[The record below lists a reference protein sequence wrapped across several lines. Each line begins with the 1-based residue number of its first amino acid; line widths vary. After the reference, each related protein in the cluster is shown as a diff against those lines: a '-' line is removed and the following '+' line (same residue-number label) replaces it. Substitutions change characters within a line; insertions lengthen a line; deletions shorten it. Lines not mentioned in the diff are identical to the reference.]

1 MKKLLGV
8 LLAFFMCCV
17 PIGIQA
23 DEEVLSFEYTGQRI
37 EIKGAFVYYL
47 LDDGI
52 YVSEAPMDCGRYRAI
67 YSDGSYIDYEI
78 TPKIVHV
85 NVRYN
90 KDWRQGDPELNRY
103 LCEYDGDY
111 EFILSSYVNG
121 DFKTD
126 YNDNYEFE
134 FEPKNKK
141 DVEIVKTTIT
151 HPDVEYVY
159 TGSDIVI
166 DSKVDSISPIV
177 LKNAGEYIV
186 SFSVD
191 SNYYESIPFKVTIL
205 PKTVQL
211 RLNKYQKYFGEKNPV
226 LETDD
231 YILTR
236 EVGEDVGNYK
246 LTAKS
251 KSSNYKYEIIE
262 NDMFTILENKA
273 QQIKPEATNHPS
285 NDEKKEPLQ
294 SVNAS
299 NKDKNKYAEASDKNI
314 NINTETKVDKESA
327 KTETKVVTGVSNLTP
342 MYLSFM
348 TISLVVIIN
357 MLIKKINKYIG
368 GANYTI

>member
-8 LLAFFMCCV
+8 LLAFLMCCV

-23 DEEVLSFEYTGQRI
+23 KEEVLSFEYTGQKIGI
-37 EIKGAFVYYL
+37 EGTKFYHFI
-47 LDDGI
+47 DDDI
-52 YVSEAPMDCGRYRAI
+52 YTSEAPMDCGRYRAY

-78 TPKIVHV
+78 TPKVVHV

-90 KDWRQGDPELNRY
+90 KDWRQGDPEENRY

-111 EFILSSYVNG
+111 EFKLDSYVNG
-121 DFKTD
+121 DFKAVD
-126 YNDNYEFE
+126 YNDNYKFE

-151 HPDVEYVY
+151 HPDVDYVY

-166 DSKVDSISPIV
+166 DSKVNSISPIL

-186 SFSVD
+186 SFSAD
-191 SNYYESIPFKVTIL
+191 SNYYESIPFRVTIL

-211 RLNKYQKYFGEKNPV
+211 RLNKYQKYAGEKDPV

-231 YILTR
+231 YILIR
-236 EVGEDVGNYK
+236 ENGEKVGDYK

-251 KSSNYKYEIIE
+251 KSKNYKYEIVE
-262 NDMFTILENKA
+262 NDIFSILENKT
-273 QQIKPEATNHPS
+273 QQIKPEVTNQPS

-299 NKDKNKYAEASDKNI
+299 NKDKNKYAGAYDKNT
-314 NINTETKVDKESA
+314 NINTETKVDKESQ
-327 KTETKVVTGVSNLTP
+327 KTETEVVTGVSNLTTI
-342 MYLSFM
+342 YLSFM
-348 TISLVVIIN
+348 TISLVVAMYI
-357 MLIKKINKYIG
+357 LIKKRNVKS
-368 GANYTI
+368 

>member
-8 LLAFFMCCV
+8 LLALLMCCV

-23 DEEVLSFEYTGQRI
+23 KEEVLSFEYTGQMI
-37 EIKGAFVYYL
+37 EIKGAFGYHL
-47 LDDGI
+47 IEDDKF
-52 YVSEAPMDCGRYRAI
+52 VLEAPKNCGRYRAY

-78 TPKIVHV
+78 TPRVVHV

-90 KDWRQGDPELNRY
+90 KDWRQGDPEENRY

-111 EFILSSYVNG
+111 EFKLDSYVNG
-121 DFKTD
+121 DFKID

-186 SFSVD
+186 NFSVD

-205 PKTVQL
+205 PKTVKL
-211 RLNKYQKYFGEKNPV
+211 KLNKYQKYVGEKDPV
-226 LETDD
+226 LETDN

-251 KSSNYKYEIIE
+251 KSRNYKYEIIE
-262 NDMFTILENKA
+262 NDIFTILENKV
-273 QQIKPEATNHPS
+273 QLIKPDVTNHPS
-285 NDEKKEPLQ
+285 NDEKQEPLQ
-294 SVNAS
+294 SVNVS
-299 NKDKNKYAEASDKNI
+299 NKDKNKYASVSDKNTNI
-314 NINTETKVDKESA
+314 NIETKADNKSA
-327 KTETKVVTGVSNLTP
+327 KTETKVVTGVSNLTTI
-342 MYLSFM
+342 YLSFM
-348 TISLVVIIN
+348 TISLVMTMYI
-357 MLIKKINKYIG
+357 LIKKRNVKS
-368 GANYTI
+368 

>member
-8 LLAFFMCCV
+8 LLAFFMCCI
-17 PIGIQA
+17 PTGIQA
-23 DEEVLSFEYTGQRI
+23 KEEVLSFEYTGQKI
-37 EIKGAFVYYL
+37 EIEGTKFYHFI
-47 LDDGI
+47 DDDI
-52 YVSEAPMDCGRYRAI
+52 YTSEAPIDCGKYQAI

-78 TPKIVHV
+78 TPKVVHV

-90 KDWRQGDPELNRY
+90 KDWRQGDSEENRY

-134 FEPKNKK
+134 FEPKNQK
-141 DVEIVKTTIT
+141 DVQVIKTTIT

-159 TGSDIVI
+159 TGSNIVI
-166 DSKVDSISPIV
+166 DSNVDSISPIAF
-177 LKNAGEYIV
+177 KNVGEYTV

-211 RLNKYQKYFGEKNPV
+211 KLNKYQKYVGENDPV
-226 LETDD
+226 LETDN

-236 EVGEDVGNYK
+236 EVGEEVGNYK

-251 KSSNYKYEIIE
+251 KSRNYKYEIIE
-262 NDMFTILENKA
+262 NDVFTILENKV
-273 QQIKPEATNHPS
+273 QQIKPKVTNQPS
-285 NDEKKEPLQ
+285 NDEKKESLQ

-299 NKDKNKYAEASDKNI
+299 NKDKIKHAAASDKNP
-314 NINTETKVDKESA
+314 NTITVTKADKKSE
-327 KTETKVVTGVSNLTP
+327 KTETEIVTGVSSERTLF
-342 MYLSFM
+342 LSLM
-348 TISLVVIIN
+348 TISLIVSMFI
-357 MLIKKINKYIG
+357 LIKKRNVKIK
-368 GANYTI
+368 

>member
-1 MKKLLGV
+1 MRRILGV
-8 LLAFFMCCV
+8 FMALFMFCV

-23 DEEVLSFEYTGQRI
+23 EEKVLSFEYTGQMI
-37 EIKGAFVYYL
+37 EIKGAIGYHLIEDDKFVH
-47 LDDGI
+47 
-52 YVSEAPMDCGRYRAI
+52 EAPKDCGRYRAY
-67 YSDGSYIDYEI
+67 YSDGSYIEYEI
-78 TPKIVHV
+78 TPKVVHV

-90 KDWRQGDPELNRY
+90 KDWRQGDPEEKRY

-111 EFILSSYVNG
+111 EFTLSSYVNG

-166 DSKVDSISPIV
+166 DSNVDSISPIAF
-177 LKNAGEYIV
+177 KNVGEYIV
-186 SFSVD
+186 SFNVD

-211 RLNKYQKYFGEKNPV
+211 RLNKYQKYVGEKDPV

-236 EVGEDVGNYK
+236 EVGEGVGNYK
-246 LTAKS
+246 LNVKS
-251 KSSNYKYEIIE
+251 KSRNYRYKIIE
-262 NDMFTILENKA
+262 NDIFTILENKA

-294 SVNAS
+294 SVNVS
-299 NKDKNKYAEASDKNI
+299 NKDKIKHAGASDKNTSI
-314 NINTETKVDKESA
+314 NIETKVDNKST
-327 KTETKVVTGVSNLTP
+327 KIETKVVTGVSNLTTI
-342 MYLSFM
+342 YLSFM
-348 TISLVVIIN
+348 TISLVVAMYI
-357 MLIKKINKYIG
+357 LIKKRNVKS
-368 GANYTI
+368 

>member
-8 LLAFFMCCV
+8 LLALLMCCV

-23 DEEVLSFEYTGQRI
+23 KEEVLSFEYTGQEILIDDAIGYHLI
-37 EIKGAFVYYL
+37 EDDKFVL
-47 LDDGI
+47 
-52 YVSEAPMDCGRYRAI
+52 EAPKDCGRYRAY
-67 YSDGSYIDYEI
+67 YSDGSYIEYEI
-78 TPKIVHV
+78 TPKVVHV
-85 NVRYN
+85 NVKYN
-90 KDWRQGDPELNRY
+90 KNWRPGDPEENRY

-111 EFILSSYVNG
+111 EFTLSSYVNG

-126 YNDNYEFE
+126 YNDNYKFE

-166 DSKVDSISPIV
+166 DSKVDSISPIAF
-177 LKNAGEYIV
+177 KNVGEYIV
-186 SFSVD
+186 SFNVD

-211 RLNKYQKYFGEKNPV
+211 KLNKYQKYVGEKDPV

-236 EVGEDVGNYK
+236 EVGEEVGNYK

-251 KSSNYKYEIIE
+251 KSRNYRYEIIE
-262 NDMFTILENKA
+262 NGVFTILENKT
-273 QQIKPEATNHPS
+273 QQIKPEVTNQPS
-285 NDEKKEPLQ
+285 NDEKKEPSL

-299 NKDKNKYAEASDKNI
+299 NKDKIKHADASDKNTNI
-314 NINTETKVDKESA
+314 NIEPKVDNKST
-327 KTETKVVTGVSNLTP
+327 KTETNVVTGVLNERTLF
-342 MYLSFM
+342 LSLM
-348 TISLVVIIN
+348 TISLTVAMF
-357 MLIKKINKYIG
+357 MLLKIRNVKS
-368 GANYTI
+368 

>member
-8 LLAFFMCCV
+8 LLAFLMCCV

-23 DEEVLSFEYTGQRI
+23 KEEVLSFEYTGQMI
-37 EIKGAFVYYL
+37 EIKGAFGYHL
-47 LDDGI
+47 IEDDKF
-52 YVSEAPMDCGRYRAI
+52 VLEAPKDCGRYRAY

-78 TPKIVHV
+78 TPKVVHV
-85 NVRYN
+85 NIRYN
-90 KDWRQGDPELNRY
+90 KDWRQGDPEEKRY

-111 EFILSSYVNG
+111 EFTLSSYLNG

-151 HPDVEYVY
+151 HPDAEYVY

-186 SFSVD
+186 NFSVD

-205 PKTVQL
+205 PKTVKL
-211 RLNKYQKYFGEKNPV
+211 KLNKYQKYVGEKDPV

-236 EVGEDVGNYK
+236 EVGEEVGNYK
-246 LTAKS
+246 LTTKS
-251 KSSNYKYEIIE
+251 KSRNYKYEIIE
-262 NDMFTILENKA
+262 NDVFTILENKS
-273 QQIKPEATNHPS
+273 QKIKPEVTNQPS
-285 NDEKKEPLQ
+285 NEEKKDQLL
-294 SVNAS
+294 SVNTS
-299 NKDKNKYAEASDKNI
+299 NKDKNKYASATDMESNKYI
-314 NINTETKVDKESA
+314 ETKVDKDSA
-327 KTETKVVTGVSNLTP
+327 KAETKVVTGVSNLAS
-342 MYLSFM
+342 MYYLM
-348 TISLVVIIN
+348 MISSIAVIMYILV
-357 MLIKKINKYIG
+357 KKRNVKS
-368 GANYTI
+368 

>member
-8 LLAFFMCCV
+8 LLALLMCCV

-23 DEEVLSFEYTGQRI
+23 KEEVLSFEYTGQKIGI
-37 EIKGAFVYYL
+37 EGTKLYHYI
-47 LDDGI
+47 DDDI
-52 YVSEAPMDCGRYRAI
+52 YTSEAPMDCGRYQAI

-78 TPKIVHV
+78 TPKVVHV

-90 KDWRQGDPELNRY
+90 KDWRQGDPEEDRY

-111 EFILSSYVNG
+111 EFTLSSYVNG

-126 YNDNYEFE
+126 YNDNYKFE

-166 DSKVDSISPIV
+166 DSKVNSLSPII

-205 PKTVQL
+205 PKEVQL
-211 RLNKYQKYFGEKNPV
+211 RLNKYQKHVGEKDPI

-231 YILTR
+231 YILIR
-236 EVGEDVGNYK
+236 EVGEEVGNYK
-246 LTAKS
+246 LTAQSKS
-251 KSSNYKYEIIE
+251 KNYIYEIVA
-262 NDMFTILENKA
+262 NDTFTILDTKLHDIRQETTIQPDN
-273 QQIKPEATNHPS
+273 E
-285 NDEKKEPLQ
+285 EKKDPLL

-299 NKDKNKYAEASDKNI
+299 NKDKNKYASATDMESNKDI
-314 NINTETKVDKESA
+314 ETKVDKESQ
-327 KTETKVVTGVSNLTP
+327 KSETKVVTGVSNLTT

-348 TISLVVIIN
+348 TISLVVAMYI
-357 MLIKKINKYIG
+357 LIKKKMLKVK
-368 GANYTI
+368 

>member
-8 LLAFFMCCV
+8 LLTLLMCCV

-23 DEEVLSFEYTGQRI
+23 KEEVLSFEYTGQKIGI
-37 EIKGAFVYYL
+37 EGTKLYHFI
-47 LDDGI
+47 DDDI
-52 YVSEAPMDCGRYRAI
+52 YTSETPMDCGRYQAI
-67 YSDGSYIDYEI
+67 YPDGSYIDYEI

-90 KDWRQGDPELNRY
+90 KDWRQGDPEENRY

-111 EFILSSYVNG
+111 DFKLSSYVNG

-126 YNDNYEFE
+126 YNNNYKFE

-166 DSKVDSISPIV
+166 DSKVDSISPIL

-211 RLNKYQKYFGEKNPV
+211 RLDKYQKYVGEKDPV
-226 LETDD
+226 LETEN

-251 KSSNYKYEIIE
+251 KSRKYKYEIIE

-273 QQIKPEATNHPS
+273 QQIKLEATNQPS
-285 NDEKKEPLQ
+285 NDENKEPSKSEMMQ
-294 SVNAS
+294 
-299 NKDKNKYAEASDKNI
+299 E
-314 NINTETKVDKESA
+314 KEY
-327 KTETKVVTGVSNLTP
+327 KTETRKNEESKKEKSTVKTGVSNERTLF
-342 MYLSFM
+342 LSLI
-348 TISLVVIIN
+348 TISLIVAMF
-357 MLIKKINKYIG
+357 MLLKKITFKVRFKQQ
-368 GANYTI
+368 